1 MKQTPFID
9 HHNYLKAKM
18 VEFGGYNMP
27 VLYTSIIDEHKAV
40 RDSAGIFDISH
51 MSRIRI
57 SGKQALEAVS
67 FCSSNDPRKLNDS
80 QAQYSLILN
89 DRAIIL
95 DDILVYRTN
104 EEDFLIVA
112 NAEKTKV
119 VTDSLKLFHGD
130 YKIEDLSESLAMI
143 AIQGPKSKDILS
155 TIIPD
160 FPVIEYFHHIRVNSS
175 EVEIMIAKTGY
186 TGEQGYEIIGD
197 PQTLLELMDEAIKK
211 GTVPCGLG
219 ARDTLRLEM
228 GYPLWGNDL
237 EQKNPIEAGLMWAVR
252 KELSGFT
259 GSDALSELKDS
270 KHPGR
275 LNGFIMKEKG
285 IPRHGYPVL
294 VNNEKCG
301 VVTSGVFSPS
311 LKYGI
316 GLAFLDKKYS
326 NGQEITISI
335 RDKQYNAEIQKP
347 PFIKTNVKS

>member
-1 MKQTPFID
+1 
-9 HHNYLKAKM
+9 
-18 VEFGGYNMP
+18 
-27 VLYTSIIDEHKAV
+27 
-40 RDSAGIFDISH
+40 
-51 MSRIRI
+51 
-57 SGKQALEAVS
+57 
-67 FCSSNDPRKLNDS
+67 
-80 QAQYSLILN
+80 
-89 DRAIIL
+89 
-95 DDILVYRTN
+95 
-104 EEDFLIVA
+104 
-112 NAEKTKV
+112 
-119 VTDSLKLFHGD
+119 
-130 YKIEDLSESLAMI
+130 
-143 AIQGPKSKDILS
+143 
-155 TIIPD
+155 
-160 FPVIEYFHHIRVNSS
+160 
-175 EVEIMIAKTGY
+175 
-186 TGEQGYEIIGD
+186 
-197 PQTLLELMDEAIKK
+197 
-211 GTVPCGLG
+211 
-219 ARDTLRLEM
+219 RDTLRLEM